1 MFVESHS
8 HIIKTT
14 TQEWDSATNHLLPE
28 LPSLTLNKTFF
39 CCKIDFVISLWRT
52 NFMMPALFSRL
63 PLLASLCYRFLLFID
78 PHIHSYRVLSNNSD
92 ILVRF
97 HCNSKW
103 YRKEIALFFLLTIC
117 SIHLIVLSILVPV
130 ALNVIFQSFIFCS
143 QVSAMCWLSRLIN
156 LNWRFPQAAFP
167 SSNERQV
174 PVKVGAILLS
184 NIKIEAFSSLS
195 GAWRGLEGVI
205 APTGSH
211 HLLWCSR
218 CHWCPFLERAESL
231 RV

>member
-1 MFVESHS
+1 
-8 HIIKTT
+8 
-14 TQEWDSATNHLLPE
+14 
-28 LPSLTLNKTFF
+28 
-39 CCKIDFVISLWRT
+39 
-52 NFMMPALFSRL
+52 MPALFSRL

-211 HLLWCSR
+211 HLLCLFTLSLV
-218 CHWCPFLERAESL
+218 PFFGACRVFKSL
-231 RV
+231 AMPLMPPLIFFRICTGSIRSADFKAPATLHLLLVTISEVFPIT